1 MLRKLL
7 LSSAA
12 LVALAPIALAAPAA
26 PMAPAPAFNWSG
38 FYVGVYGGYAT
49 GRTVATD
56 AGDNDGMPWYILGHK
71 FSFTADSPTFG
82 GQAGYNFQ
90 IGNIVLGPEVDAG
103 YLSLRGSALYGAGYT
118 DTSVKGQ
125 SSYDVSARARIGYAF
140 DRALV
145 YVTGGAVFA
154 DPGGQ
159 VIGWGGYQTPS
170 IGAQTGWTV
179 GGGIEYT
186 LSQTWSL
193 KGEYLHYDLGSK
205 TVAFS
210 QGSSFKI
217 DNSDDI
223 FRVGLNFRFGSL

>member
-1 MLRKLL
+1 MLRKFLF
-7 LSSAA
+7 SSAA
-12 LVALAPIALAAPAA
+12 LLAFAPLALAAPPA
-26 PMAPAPAFNWSG
+26 PVAPAPAFNWSG

-56 AGDNDGMPWYILGHK
+56 AGDEYGMPWYILEHK

-82 GQAGYNFQ
+82 AQAGYNFQ

-103 YLSLRGSALYGAGYT
+103 YLGLRGSALYGAGYT
-118 DTSVKGQ
+118 DTFVKGR
-125 SSYDVSARARIGYAF
+125 STYDVTARARIGYAF

-145 YVTGGAVFA
+145 YVTGGAVIA

-159 VIGWGGYQTPS
+159 VIALGGFQTPS
-170 IGAQTGWTV
+170 VGAQTGWAV
-179 GGGIEYT
+179 GGGVEYA
-186 LSQTWSL
+186 LSPAWSL
-193 KGEYLHYDLGSK
+193 KGEYLHYDLGGR
-205 TVAFS
+205 TVAFF

-223 FRVGLNFRFGSL
+223 FRVGLNFRFGGL